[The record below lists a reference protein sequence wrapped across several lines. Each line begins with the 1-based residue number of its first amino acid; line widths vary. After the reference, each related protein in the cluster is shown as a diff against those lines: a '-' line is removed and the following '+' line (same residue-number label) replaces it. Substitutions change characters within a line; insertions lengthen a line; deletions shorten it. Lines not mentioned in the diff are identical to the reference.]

1 MYATPPRASG
11 GPARFSGVSELLRGI
26 PGLYWVAFAFV
37 GLALWTDDVF
47 GVYIGAICMV
57 VGTLQLV
64 RAGGDAGRGQED
76 EPEDLQD
83 SF

>member
-1 MYATPPRASG
+1 M
-11 GPARFSGVSELLRGI
+11 SELLRGI
-26 PGLYWVAFAFV
+26 PGLYWVAFAFL

-47 GVYIGAICMV
+47 GIYIGAICMV

-64 RAGGDAGRGQED
+64 RVGRDAGTGRED
-76 EPEDLQD
+76 GAGDGAGDGQD

>member
-1 MYATPPRASG
+1 
-11 GPARFSGVSELLRGI
+11 VSELLRGI
-26 PGLYWVAFAFV
+26 PGLYWVAFAFLA
-37 GLALWTDDVF
+37 LALWTDDVF

-57 VGTLQLV
+57 VGTLQLA
-64 RAGGDAGRGQED
+64 RAGRDAGPGQED